1 MREYKIGDIC
11 EGTIINIRDFG
22 AILIFDDDRKG
33 LLHISEV
40 ANVFIRN
47 IHKYL
52 KIGKTY
58 QVKVIGIEDDGF
70 LKLSM
75 AKITEEE
82 KQEYHN
88 MISKKVVIDQER
100 VDFSALKSKIT
111 DWVSQQKESKN
122 EKRYHYDYRIY
133 SDGFGDCLVGYS
145 DNLFGPGR

>member
-1 MREYKIGDIC
+1 MKQYEIDEII

-22 AILIFDDDRKG
+22 AIMIFADGKKG

-58 QVKVIGIEDDGF
+58 QVKIIGIEDDGF

-75 AKITEEE
+75 SKISAEE
-82 KQEYHN
+82 KEEYHKN
-88 MISKKVVIDQER
+88 GVKKVKIDPEFIDYSVLKEKLNEWISKE
-100 VDFSALKSKIT
+100 
-111 DWVSQQKESKN
+111 KE
-122 EKRYHYDYRIY
+122 EKHD
-133 SDGFGDCLVGYS
+133 
-145 DNLFGPGR
+145 

>member
-1 MREYKIGDIC
+1 MKKYEVGEII
-11 EGTIINIRDFG
+11 EGTITNIRDFG
-22 AILIFDDDRKG
+22 AIMIFSNGSKG

-75 AKITEEE
+75 
-82 KQEYHN
+82 
-88 MISKKVVIDQER
+88 
-100 VDFSALKSKIT
+100 SKIT
-111 DWVSQQKESKN
+111 VEEKDEYHRNGVKKIKIDPEFIDYSVFKEKLPEWIEKEKKN
-122 EKRYHYDYRIY
+122 ND
-133 SDGFGDCLVGYS
+133 
-145 DNLFGPGR
+145 

>member
-1 MREYKIGDIC
+1 MKTYEIGEIV

-22 AILIFDDDRKG
+22 AIMIFSDGKKG

-52 KIGKTY
+52 RIGKTY

-75 AKITEEE
+75 SKISEEE
-82 KQEYHN
+82 KEEYHKN
-88 MISKKVVIDQER
+88 GIKKVKIDPEFIDYS
-100 VDFSALKSKIT
+100 VFKDKLPEWIKKEKEEKWLKLLMNI
-111 DWVSQQKESKN
+111 
-122 EKRYHYDYRIY
+122 
-133 SDGFGDCLVGYS
+133 
-145 DNLFGPGR
+145 

>member
-1 MREYKIGDIC
+1 MKKYEVGEII
-11 EGTIINIRDFG
+11 EGTITNIRDFG
-22 AILIFDDDRKG
+22 AIMIFSDGAKG

-75 AKITEEE
+75 SKISEEE
-82 KQEYHN
+82 KDEYHRN
-88 MISKKVVIDQER
+88 GVKKVKIDPEFIDYS
-100 VDFSALKSKIT
+100 VF
-111 DWVSQQKESKN
+111 KEKLPEWI
-122 EKRYHYDYRIY
+122 EKEKKEND
-133 SDGFGDCLVGYS
+133 
-145 DNLFGPGR
+145 

>member
-1 MREYKIGDIC
+1 MKQYEIGEII

-22 AILIFDDDRKG
+22 AIMIFADGKKG

-58 QVKVIGIEDDGF
+58 QVKIIGIEDDGF

-75 AKITEEE
+75 SKITAEE
-82 KQEYHN
+82 KEEYHK
-88 MISKKVVIDQER
+88 SGVKKVKIDPEFI
-100 VDFSALKSKIT
+100 DYSALKEKLDEWISKE
-111 DWVSQQKESKN
+111 KE
-122 EKRYHYDYRIY
+122 EKHD
-133 SDGFGDCLVGYS
+133 
-145 DNLFGPGR
+145 

>member
-1 MREYKIGDIC
+1 MTEYKVGEII

-22 AILIFDDDRKG
+22 AIMIFNDGKKG

-75 AKITEEE
+75 SKITNEE
-82 KQEYHN
+82 KEEYHKN
-88 MISKKVVIDQER
+88 GVKRVKIDPEF
-100 VDFSALKSKIT
+100 VDYSALKEKLEEWISKE
-111 DWVSQQKESKN
+111 KE
-122 EKRYHYDYRIY
+122 EKHD
-133 SDGFGDCLVGYS
+133 
-145 DNLFGPGR
+145 